1 MKETRVFSAGDA
13 IIHPVRGA
21 GVVVGIEE
29 RQWRGS
35 RDRYYKIQLLGQRGV
50 TLMVPLDAAEMLGLR
65 RTIPRSKLE
74 QVWRVLQ
81 DDPRELPDNHKQ
93 RYQLLKD
100 KLHAGDVF
108 QVAEVVRDMTWRRR
122 DSKLTTVG
130 KRLYD
135 EGLSLLAGEIAA
147 TQDIDLSD
155 AEVQITGQLGD
166 MLGDTAAN

>member
-1 MKETRVFSAGDA
+1 MFSAGDL

-35 RDRYYKIQLLGQRGV
+35 SGLYYKIELLGQNSV
-50 TLMVPLDAAEMLGLR
+50 SLMVPIDVAEDLGLR
-65 RTIPRSKLE
+65 RTIPISKLKS
-74 QVWRVLQ
+74 VWRVLR
-81 DDPRELPDNHKQ
+81 DDPQHLPANHKK
-93 RYQLLKD
+93 RYQVVKD

-108 QVAEVVRDMTWRRR
+108 QVAEVVRDMAWRRR
-122 DSKLTTVG
+122 RKGTLTTVG

-135 EGLSLLAGEIAA
+135 EGISLLAGEIAA
-147 TQDIDLSD
+147 TQGIDLSA

-166 MLGDTAAN
+166 TMGDTAAN

>member
-1 MKETRVFSAGDA
+1 MFSAGDA

-21 GVVVGIEE
+21 GVVVGIEV
-29 RQWRGS
+29 RQWRGTS
-35 RDRYYKIQLLGQRGV
+35 DRYYKIQLLSQHGV
-50 TLMVPLDAAEMLGLR
+50 TLMVPINAAEMLGLR
-65 RTIPRSKLE
+65 RTIPRSKLN
-74 QVWRVLQ
+74 QVWRVLH
-81 DDPRELPDNHKQ
+81 DNPRELPANHKQ

-135 EGLSLLAGEIAA
+135 EGLALLAGEIAA
-147 TQDIDLSD
+147 TQDIDVND

-166 MLGDTAAN
+166 VLGDSAAY

>member
-1 MKETRVFSAGDA
+1 MFRTGDPV
-13 IIHPVRGA
+13 IHPVRGA
-21 GVVVGIEE
+21 GVVLGIEE

-35 RDRYYKIQLLGQRGV
+35 KDRYYKIQLLSQQGV
-50 TLMVPLDAAEMLGLR
+50 TLMVPIDAADMLGLR
-65 RTIPRSKLE
+65 RTISQSKLN
-74 QVWRVLQ
+74 QVWRVLH
-81 DDPRELPDNHKQ
+81 DDPRELPSNHKK

-108 QVAEVVRDMTWRRR
+108 QVAEVVRDMTWRQR
-122 DSKLTTVG
+122 DGKLTTVG

-147 TQDIDLSD
+147 AQGIELND

-166 MLGDTAAN
+166 LLGDIAAN